1 MAESV
6 DALDSKSG
14 FSNEVR
20 VQVPPRPP
28 KNIPPQEVF
37 YLVKVFLSLFDGDIA
52 AAPTF
57 SLFTLTSPLLLAIVG
72 SIFVISSIASVQPL
86 IRNVRRNPIQ
96 DMRED

>member
-1 MAESV
+1 MIDISDE
-6 DALDSKSG
+6 K
-14 FSNEVR
+14 
-20 VQVPPRPP
+20 
-28 KNIPPQEVF
+28 
-37 YLVKVFLSLFDGDIA
+37 VKEFLSLFDGDID

-72 SIFVISSIASVQPL
+72 SIFVISIIESVQPL